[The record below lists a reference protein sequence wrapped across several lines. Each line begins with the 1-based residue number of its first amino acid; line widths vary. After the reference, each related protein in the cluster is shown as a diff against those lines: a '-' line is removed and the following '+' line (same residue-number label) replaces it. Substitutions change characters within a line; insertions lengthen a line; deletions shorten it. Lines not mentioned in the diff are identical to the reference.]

1 MIDFKI
7 VTLEDRDLI
16 QSYFAKS
23 GFMGCE
29 YAFSNLYIWRN
40 NYQTSFVELMGF
52 MLIKY
57 KVEGQCYF
65 LMPAGNG
72 DLKEL
77 LNFLIEHTKKNNCK
91 FVLSGVTPDSM
102 ALIEK
107 IMPNT
112 FKYKPNRDIFDYIY
126 ESNELINLTGS
137 KNQSKRNHINKF
149 EAQNGKNCYESLT
162 TDNIKECI
170 ETYYKWAAEHQE
182 EDLKSEHTAFC
193 EALNNFE
200 ALKLQGGLLR
210 VDGTVCAFTV
220 GAELSPDVF
229 VVHIEKG
236 LTDKQGVY
244 PTINRDFVKN
254 NCASY
259 KYINREEDMGIEGLR
274 KSKLSYHPAILLE
287 KNIATLARNLDD

>member
-1 MIDFKI
+1 MIEFKQ
-7 VTLEDRDLI
+7 VTLEDKNLI
-16 QSYFAKS
+16 KSYMGKS

-29 YAFSNLYIWRN
+29 YTFSNLFIWRN
-40 NYQTSFVELMGF
+40 NYKTSFVEFMGF
-52 MLIKY
+52 LLVKY
-57 KVEGQCYF
+57 EVEGQCYF
-65 LMPAGNG
+65 LMPAGNS
-72 DLKEL
+72 DLKAL
-77 LNFLIEHTKKNNCK
+77 LTYLIEKTKAQDCK
-91 FVLSGVTPDSM
+91 FVLSGVTSESI
-102 ALIEK
+102 ALIEE

-112 FKYKPNRDIFDYIY
+112 FKFEPARDVFDYIY
-126 ESNELINLTGS
+126 EASELIHLTGS
-137 KNQSKRNHINKF
+137 KNQAKRNHINKF

-170 ETYYKWAAEHQE
+170 ETYHKWAAEHE
-182 EDLKSEHTAFC
+182 TDDLKSERLAFC
-193 EALNNFE
+193 EALTNFE
-200 ALKLQGGLLR
+200 VLELQGGLLR

-236 LTDKQGVY
+236 LSDKQGVY

-254 NCASY
+254 NCAKY

-287 KNIATLARNLDD
+287 KNIATLIRG